1 MINAYTVMGIWFNIF
16 VNIILPIVAVFTL
29 VIKKNVSLTSV
40 LSGGATFFIAQM
52 VILSPLLGLIR
63 SSIWFRALVEK
74 GDTAIF
80 SLILLAVLT
89 ALVVEFARYLSI
101 RYTIGRQYTSFR
113 NVVGFTLGFVF
124 LESLLLVGIPN
135 AQNLYFSLLIQ
146 NGGFQVLV
154 NQMGVERANAA
165 LATLQGINGDTLF
178 MLGTERLLMLVVQA
192 FLTTF
197 AFLAIK
203 FNRQSYFFVA
213 LVTHFA
219 INLATAIVGSIFSAF
234 ASFVLLAICAVGFF
248 GFLMDIPKVFSGQ
261 ITPVDKNTP
270 PKKQ

>member
-1 MINAYTVMGIWFNIF
+1 MINTYTVMGIWFNIF

-29 VIKKNVSLTSV
+29 VLKKSTSLTSV

-52 VILSPLLGLIR
+52 VILSPLLGFIR
-63 SSIWFRALVEK
+63 SSAWFNALFQR
-74 GDTAIF
+74 GDTAVL
-80 SLILLAVLT
+80 SLMVLAALT

-113 NVVGFTLGFVF
+113 NVIGFTFGFVF

-135 AQNLYFSLLIQ
+135 AQNAYFALLIQ

-154 NQMGVERANAA
+154 NQMGAERANAA
-165 LATLQGINGDTLF
+165 LATLQSINGDTFF
-178 MLGTERLLMLVVQA
+178 MLGAERLLMLVVQA
-192 FLTTF
+192 FLTSFTF
-197 AFLAIK
+197 LSIK
-203 FNRQSYFFVA
+203 FQRRSYFLVA

-219 INLATAIVGSIFSAF
+219 INLATAIVSSVFSPF
-234 ASFVLLAICAVGFF
+234 ASMVLLAVCAAGFF

-261 ITPVDKNTP
+261 VQPIDKKNP
-270 PKKQ
+270 PKEQ